1 MSRTETLTQ
10 ILRVA
15 LACLMAGLVAVPFA
29 LDTANVQ
36 LTTQALTMLSL
47 AMLWNLLAGYANIPV
62 IGQHALVGTGAYA
75 FFGFAILLK
84 LPIPLAIL
92 GAMVTS
98 LLAGA
103 VILVIIFRLRA
114 AYLAVGSWVVAEV
127 FVLVASRLNAFGGG
141 SGIALPV
148 AFVKQFGS
156 SNEARQMTIYYLVL
170 GTTLA
175 ILVGIYAVMRSRIG
189 LAFSA
194 MRDNEEGAVT
204 AGVNLPFARALSYL
218 IVSPFVGM
226 VGVLVTLQTLRISH
240 LSSFSMMDWTIF
252 VLFVTV
258 IGGIGSLEG
267 PILGTV
273 VFFLLRHFLQDL
285 GVWYLIALGSLAVV
299 VILIEPRGLWGL
311 LRNHLSDDLIPL
323 RHRAVVLSFK
333 TEKETLNAS

>member
-1 MSRTETLTQ
+1 MNYAIKRRRLIQAIS
-10 ILRVA
+10 
-15 LACLMAGLVAVPFA
+15 AGLAS
-29 LDTANVQ
+29 N
-36 LTTQALTMLSL
+36 
-47 AMLWNLLAGYANIPV
+47 
-62 IGQHALVGTGAYA
+62 LVG
-75 FFGFAILLK
+75 
-84 LPIPLAIL
+84 LPT
-92 GAMVTS
+92 M
-98 LLAGA
+98 
-103 VILVIIFRLRA
+103 A
-114 AYLAVGSWVVAEV
+114 AQRTVKI
-127 FVLVASRLNAFGGG
+127 
-141 SGIALPV
+141 GIVSP

-156 SNEARQMTIYYLVL
+156 SNEARQMTIYYRVL

-175 ILVGIYAVMRSRIG
+175 TLVGIYAVMRSRIG

-194 MRDNEEGAVT
+194 MRDNEEGVVT
-204 AGVNLPFARALSYL
+204 AGVNLPFARSLSYL

-252 VLFVTV
+252 VLSVTV

-311 LRNHLSDDLIPL
+311 LRNHLSDDSIPL

-333 TEKETLNAS
+333 TEKETLNAN